1 MFHGYPEFQLFKM
14 KEVLEMDVDDGCT
27 TVFCCCSVAKLY
39 QHECT

>member
-14 KEVLEMDVDDGCT
+14 KEVLEMDGDDGRT
-27 TVFCCCSVAKLY
+27 TAFCCCSVAKLY

>member
-14 KEVLEMDVDDGCT
+14 KEVLEMDGDDGCT
-27 TVFCCCSVAKLY
+27 AFCCCSVAKLY